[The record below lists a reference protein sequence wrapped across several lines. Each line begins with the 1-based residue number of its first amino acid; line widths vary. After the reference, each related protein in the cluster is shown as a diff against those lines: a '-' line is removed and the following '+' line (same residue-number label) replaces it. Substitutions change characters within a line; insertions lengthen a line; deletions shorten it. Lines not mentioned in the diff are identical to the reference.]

1 MNPQYVV
8 DVYLEESDQSWLIWR
23 RCDQTMLPLREG
35 TDMKTLGR
43 HVLEALKVKH
53 PQRLGW
59 QGLSGDSVP
68 SAFCSADIAVVFR
81 RDGHVVVGT
90 PFGPDGQA
98 PKLVILGDQPGHEA
112 LGVAVAA
119 QARSRRV
126 V

>member
-1 MNPQYVV
+1 MNPRYVV

-23 RCDQTMLPLREG
+23 RCDQTMLPLKG
-35 TDMKTLGR
+35 CTDMKTLGLS
-43 HVLEALKVKH
+43 VLEALKVKY
-53 PQRLGW
+53 PQQLGW

-112 LGVAVAA
+112 LGMAVAA

>member
-53 PQRLGW
+53 LQQLGW
-59 QGLSGDSVP
+59 QGLSNDSVP
-68 SAFCSADIAVVFR
+68 SALCSADVAVVFR

-119 QARSRRV
+119 QAISRRV
-126 V
+126 